1 MRQAA
6 GQAGFFRT
14 KPSRRMAWSFIC
26 GYNLKGVTPFL
37 MRESMQISTREFK
50 THLSAVLRRVRA
62 GEEISVTSHGK
73 VVARLSPPLA
83 EEHSA
88 PEQLRGQ
95 PWVRAGKAGAV
106 RGAARPT
113 SVPDGTVDEVVRWVR
128 GD

>member
-1 MRQAA
+1 
-6 GQAGFFRT
+6 
-14 KPSRRMAWSFIC
+14 
-26 GYNLKGVTPFL
+26 
-37 MRESMQISTREFK
+37 MQISTREFK

-83 EEHSA
+83 EEHSGS
-88 PEQLRGQ
+88 ERLRGQ

-106 RGAARPT
+106 RGAVRPT
-113 SVPDGTVDEVVRWVR
+113 TVPDGTVDEIVRWVR